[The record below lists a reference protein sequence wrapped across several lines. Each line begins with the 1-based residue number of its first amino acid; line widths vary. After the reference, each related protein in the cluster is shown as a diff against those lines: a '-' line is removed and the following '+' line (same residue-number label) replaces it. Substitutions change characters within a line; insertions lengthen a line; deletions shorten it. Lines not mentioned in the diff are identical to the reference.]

1 MTLKQK
7 IDEYKQQSAGKAPP
21 EAVAVMQRCTAELQA
36 SLTTRDI
43 PAKGDALPAF
53 SLPDSHGN
61 VVSSTQLLEK
71 GPLVV
76 TFFRGMW

>member
-1 MTLKQK
+1 MTLKEK

-21 EAVAVMQRCTAELQA
+21 EAVAIMQRCTAELQE
-36 SLTTRDI
+36 SLAGRSI
-43 PAKGDALPAF
+43 PAKGDTLPSF

-61 VVSSTQLLEK
+61 SVSSQQMLDN